1 MNFNP
6 FAILIFWLLYAILNL
21 IFGLFFFRRGEYA
34 VTLIFLS
41 GLLMAIYFFVYVL
54 VTYKRVRLR
63 DNKLV
68 VRKLIGSPR
77 TLEMAMVT
85 SWKEIQTFTRGM
97 RSRRLTLYFG
107 QEKKLQLNDRDH
119 TREYEDV
126 HHYLRVNLR
135 DREQE

>member
-6 FAILIFWLLYAILNL
+6 FAVLVFWILYAVLNF
-21 IFGLFFFRRGEYA
+21 IFGLFFFRRGEYS

-41 GLLMAIYFFVYVL
+41 GLLIAIYFFVYTL
-54 VTYKRVRLR
+54 ITYKRVRL
-63 DNKLV
+63 DNNRLI

-77 TLEMAMVT
+77 SMEMGMVT

-97 RSRRLTLYFG
+97 RFRKLTLYFD
-107 QEKKLQLNDRDH
+107 QEKKLQLNDGVH
-119 TREYEDV
+119 AREYEDV
-126 HHYLRVNLR
+126 HHYLRVNLS

>member
-41 GLLMAIYFFVYVL
+41 GLMMAIYFFVYIL
-54 VTYKRVRLR
+54 VTYNRVLLR

-77 TLEMAMVT
+77 TLEMEMVT

-107 QEKKLQLNDRDH
+107 QEKKLQLNDRAH
-119 TREYEDV
+119 AREYEDV

>member
-6 FAILIFWLLYAILNL
+6 FAILIFWLLYAIFNF

-41 GLLMAIYFFVYVL
+41 GLLMAIYFFVYVIF
-54 VTYKRVRLR
+54 TYKRVRLN

-68 VRKLIGSPR
+68 VRKLTGSPR

-107 QEKKLQLNDRDH
+107 QEKKLQLNDRVH
-119 TREYEDV
+119 AREYEDV

>member
-6 FAILIFWLLYAILNL
+6 FVILIFWLLYAILNF

-41 GLLMAIYFFVYVL
+41 GLLMAIYFFVYVI
-54 VTYKRVRLR
+54 VTYKRVRLTE
-63 DNKLV
+63 NKLV
-68 VRKLIGSPR
+68 VRKLTGSPR

-107 QEKKLQLNDRDH
+107 QDKKLQLNDGVH
-119 TREYEDV
+119 AREYEDV

>member
-6 FAILIFWLLYAILNL
+6 FAILIFWLLYAILNF
-21 IFGLFFFRRGEYA
+21 IFGLFFFRREEYA

-41 GLLMAIYFFVYVL
+41 GLLMAIYFL
-54 VTYKRVRLR
+54 VHILITYKRVRLS

-68 VRKLIGSPR
+68 VRKLTGSPK
-77 TLEMAMVT
+77 TLEMTMVT

-107 QEKKLQLNDRDH
+107 QEKKLQLDDNVH
-119 TREYEDV
+119 VREYEDV